1 MREVRFPYE
10 ASASHHI
17 SNLSF
22 LSGRYFDFDIEILKE
37 FEEKAQTW
45 TWTGQEQIE
54 VERCLKCQ
62 AFVHEEAWSLF
73 ASYLPNRDL
82 YF

>member
-1 MREVRFPYE
+1 MNFAFLMKRQL
-10 ASASHHI
+10 HHI

-54 VERCLKCQ
+54 VERCQKCQ

-73 ASYLPNRDL
+73 ASYLNRDL